1 MKSDCS
7 FLFIAGICFL
17 TIFYLY
23 PSMHLSLAKIP
34 VLLIITANY
43 FQSYSNS
50 VNTLEPPLFTSLINY
65 LCPIFIV
72 LNFPLVIQ
80 MNLVFIL
87 PTFNLLI
94 NKN

>member
-23 PSMHLSLAKIP
+23 PLMHLSLAKIP

-43 FQSYSNS
+43 FLSYSSS
-50 VNTLEPPLFTSLINY
+50 VNTLEPPLFASLINY
-65 LCPIFIV
+65 LFPIFIV

-94 NKN
+94 NNN